1 MLKYNVF
8 VFFIVK
14 SVLIVFIVHLYLA
27 TIVEV
32 FSNVILIK
40 FIFLMKKYEKVLI
53 MPSNN
58 NKDIIYM

>member
-1 MLKYNVF
+1 VLKYNVF

-40 FIFLMKKYEKVLI
+40 FIFLMEKYEKVLI

-58 NKDIIYM
+58 NKDIIYI